1 MEILQVLEFI
11 AVVSGIAHVFLLT
24 REKISAWPFGL
35 LTVSLYIYIFADA
48 KLYSDVLLHII
59 YVALNIY
66 GWWNWSRRRSTTARH
81 IPITRLGP
89 WEAGGWAVG
98 IVLGALLWGRFMAA
112 NTGADF
118 PYADAFTTVASLSAQ
133 FLLARKK
140 LDNWIIWIIVDV
152 VAMGVYSL
160 KGLHLTTLL
169 YGVYLLLSIKG
180 WLAWREGMAREADAR
195 ERRSA
200 KQMY

>member
-1 MEILQVLEFI
+1 MNMEMLQMLELI
-11 AVVSGIAHVFLLT
+11 AVVSGIVHVFLLT

-59 YVALNIY
+59 YVALNVY
-66 GWWNWSRRRSTTARH
+66 GWWNWARRRSTTARH
-81 IPITRLGP
+81 IPITQLRP
-89 WEAGGWAVG
+89 WEAGGWAAG
-98 IVLGALLWGRFMAA
+98 IALGALLWGYFMAA

-140 LDNWIIWIIVDV
+140 LENWIVWIIVDV
-152 VAMGVYSL
+152 AAITIYSL
-160 KGLHLTTLL
+160 KGLHLTALL

-180 WLAWREGMAREADAR
+180 WLDWRKGMTREADAR
-195 ERRSA
+195 EGRAA
-200 KQMY
+200 K